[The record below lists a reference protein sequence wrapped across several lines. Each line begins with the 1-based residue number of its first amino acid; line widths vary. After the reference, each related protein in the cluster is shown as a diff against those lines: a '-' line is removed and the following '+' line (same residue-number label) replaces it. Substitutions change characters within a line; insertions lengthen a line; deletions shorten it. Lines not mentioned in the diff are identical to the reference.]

1 MQSVGRPGTGT
12 ETVGSGGATNRLA
25 PLRGGVV
32 AAALT
37 PFRSDGSVG
46 RAAAN
51 RYITA
56 IRDGGVR
63 GLAVGAHTGRGAQL
77 PASELAWLVEEY
89 ASASG
94 LPVVAGLGVAGAG
107 AGSPAAGS
115 DDDLLRL
122 GERLAAAGATA
133 LLVNPPPGASQKQIV
148 GLHERLGGELGI
160 PLVAFV
166 LYERASGC
174 QYDAETVAELVALPW
189 VDGVKLALLNDAMVC
204 QDLIAV
210 VRGQAPETL
219 VFTGEDRMYGP
230 SLMWGADAALVGI
243 AAALPELTVAVLD
256 AWNRKDFAAFV
267 AASARLDTLA
277 GLTFREPM
285 EGYVQR
291 MAWAAEWQGILP
303 GELANDPFGPACD
316 PSEREALR
324 AALSEL

>member
-1 MQSVGRPGTGT
+1 MQSDGEAG
-12 ETVGSGGATNRLA
+12 NRLA
-25 PLRGGVV
+25 QLRGGVV

-37 PFRSDGSVG
+37 PFRSDGTVG
-46 RAAAN
+46 RAN

-63 GLAVGAHTGRGAQL
+63 GLAVGAHTGRGARL

-107 AGSPAAGS
+107 GS

-122 GERLAAAGATA
+122 GERLVAAGATA
-133 LLVNPPPGASQKQIV
+133 LLVNPPPGASRKRIV

-174 QYDAETVAELVALPW
+174 QYDAETVAELAALPW

-316 PSEREALR
+316 RSEREALR
-324 AALSEL
+324 VALSEL

>member
-1 MQSVGRPGTGT
+1 MQSVGRPETGT
-12 ETVGSGGATNRLA
+12 ETAGSTGAGNRLER
-25 PLRGGVV
+25 LRGGVV

-46 RAAAN
+46 RAATN

-63 GLAVGAHTGRGAQL
+63 GLAVGAHTGRGARL

-89 ASASG
+89 SSVSG
-94 LPVVAGLGVAGAG
+94 LPVVAGLGVAAG
-107 AGSPAAGS
+107 GSADSS
-115 DDDLLRL
+115 DDTLLRL
-122 GERLAAAGATA
+122 GERLIAAGATA
-133 LLVNPPPGASQKQIV
+133 LLVNPPPGASRERIV
-148 GLHERLGGELGI
+148 GLHEKLGGELGI

-174 QYDAETVAELVALPW
+174 QYDSATVAELAALPF
-189 VDGVKLALLNDAMVC
+189 VDGVKLALLDDAMAC

-210 VRGQAPETL
+210 VRRQAPETL
-219 VFTGEDRMYGP
+219 VLTGEDRMYGP

-243 AAALPELTVAVLD
+243 AAALPALSVAVLD
-256 AWNRKDFAAFV
+256 AWNREDYAEFV
-267 AASARLDTLA
+267 AASARLDALA
-277 GLTFREPM
+277 ALTFREPM

-303 GELANDPFGPACD
+303 GDLANDPYGPPCD
-316 PSEREALR
+316 PAEREALR
-324 AALSEL
+324 AALAGL

>member
-1 MQSVGRPGTGT
+1 MQSEG
-12 ETVGSGGATNRLA
+12 ESGNRLA
-25 PLRGGVV
+25 QLRGGVV

-46 RAAAN
+46 RAAVN

-63 GLAVGAHTGRGAQL
+63 GLAVGAHTGRGARL

-94 LPVVAGLGVAGAG
+94 LPVVAGLGVPG
-107 AGSPAAGS
+107 GS

-122 GERLAAAGATA
+122 GERLVTAGATA
-133 LLVNPPPGASQKQIV
+133 LLVNPPPGASRKRIV

-174 QYDAETVAELVALPW
+174 QYDAETVAELAALPW

-204 QDLIAV
+204 QDMIAV

-256 AWNRKDFAAFV
+256 AWNRGDFAAFV

-316 PSEREALR
+316 QSEREALH

>member
-1 MQSVGRPGTGT
+1 MMQS
-12 ETVGSGGATNRLA
+12 EGGESNRLA
-25 PLRGGVV
+25 QLRGGVV

-37 PFRSDGSVG
+37 PFRSDGTVG

-63 GLAVGAHTGRGAQL
+63 GLAVGAHTGRGARL
-77 PASELAWLVEEY
+77 PADELAWLVREY

-94 LPVVAGLGVAGAG
+94 LPVVAGLGVTGVGGPGASG
-107 AGSPAAGS
+107 
-115 DDDLLRL
+115 DDLLRL
-122 GERLAAAGATA
+122 GERLAAAGASA
-133 LLVNPPPGASQKQIV
+133 LLVNPPPGASREQIV
-148 GLHERLGGELGI
+148 GLHEKLGGELGI
-160 PLVAFV
+160 PLIAFV
-166 LYERASGC
+166 LYERASAC
-174 QYDAETVAELVALPW
+174 QYDAATVAELAELPW
-189 VDGVKLALLNDAMVC
+189 VDGVKLALLDDAMVC

-210 VRGQAPETL
+210 VRRHAPETL

-256 AWNRKDFAAFV
+256 AWTRKDFAAFV

-277 GLTFREPM
+277 ALTFREPM

-303 GELANDPFGPACD
+303 GDLANDPFGPPCD

-324 AALSEL
+324 AALSAL